1 MFLRGNGSKYTT
13 KMPTYV
19 YECSACEKVFEIEQR
34 IIEDALK
41 DCPCGSKGT
50 VKRIIQP
57 TAIMFKGSGFY
68 VNDSQKATAPAVKTE
83 EKPAAAPEA
92 PAAPATPAPAAPAS
106 ESKA

>member
-1 MFLRGNGSKYTT
+1 
-13 KMPTYV
+13 MPTYV